1 MHLKNI
7 TATNTNKSDIFL
19 RVAYSIFNW
28 SEGIKIYDL

>member
-7 TATNTNKSDIFL
+7 NKSDIFL

-28 SEGIKIYDL
+28 SEGFKIYDL